1 MIPFPSTNSWAM
13 NPAAASIARRP
24 FWSSL
29 VCMRRNSSGSVGLRP
44 RGSKPMSPGVY
55 PSRSNPGWSKGTFS
69 GSTHPMVARFC
80 SAAPMAM
87 VRANQNPVGTWE
99 RWVIAGPETWA
110 SNKKDDPSTAS
121 PTRNPT
127 AASMATRPWVSSASR
142 YRRRVL
148 SSALA
153 ANPRGSQ
160 NPTGSR
166 APTRVSMTGTGLA
179 ATGAA
184 AFFPKGEKAAAD
196 PAKARMAVVAT
207 NFILVYLILLLL
219 FSSCSD

>member
-1 MIPFPSTNSWAM
+1 M
-13 NPAAASIARRP
+13 NPAAAIIARRP

-29 VCMRRNSSGSVGLRP
+29 VCMSRNSSGSSGLSP
-44 RGSKPMSPGVY
+44 RGSNPMSPGRY
-55 PSRSNPGWSKGTFS
+55 PSRKRPGWSTGTFS
-69 GSTHPMVARFC
+69 GSTHPTVARFC

-87 VRANQNPVGTWE
+87 VSANQNPTGTWDK
-99 RWVIAGPETWA
+99 WVMAGPDTWA
-110 SNKKDDPSTAS
+110 SKRKEDPSTAS
-121 PTRNPT
+121 PTRKPT

-166 APTRVSMTGTGLA
+166 APTNCSTTGTGA
-179 ATGAA
+179 ATAGAA
-184 AFFPKGEKAAAD
+184 VFFPKGEKAAAD
-196 PAKARMAVVAT
+196 PAKARMAVVAA
-207 NFILVYLILLLL
+207 NFIVDVL
-219 FSSCSD
+219 FCFVLY